1 MVVMVTDAVLLTGL
15 YRGIFIA
22 TNVFLRR
29 KDMIDLAYYVNAI
42 KSGKEVICI
51 QESCECDDLAEVETI
66 TMEWRHDS
74 GVVIRC
80 TNELEATQHPNDVCP
95 ECWICWEVIDAA
107 GQEIRPMKKN
117 FYNVCQESFWLSM
130 N

>member
-1 MVVMVTDAVLLTGL
+1 MV
-15 YRGIFIA
+15 
-22 TNVFLRR
+22 
-29 KDMIDLAYYVNAI
+29 DLAYYVNAI
-42 KSGKEVICI
+42 KNGKEVICI
-51 QESCECDDLAEVETI
+51 QEQWVQDNLAEVETI
-66 TMEWRHDS
+66 AMEWLHDS

-80 TNELEATQHPNDVCP
+80 TK
-95 ECWICWEVIDAA
+95 IDAA

>member
-1 MVVMVTDAVLLTGL
+1 
-15 YRGIFIA
+15 
-22 TNVFLRR
+22 
-29 KDMIDLAYYVNAI
+29 MIDLAYYVSAI
-42 KSGKEVICI
+42 KNGKEAICI
-51 QESCECDDLAEVETI
+51 QEQWVQDDLAEVETI
-66 TMEWRHDS
+66 TMEWLHDS

-80 TNELEATQHPNDVCP
+80 TNELEAIQHPNDVCP

-117 FYNVCQESFWLSM
+117 FHNVCQESFWLSM